1 MEKKMEMQ
9 QRIYNVFLKQ
19 EFVRNMELLT
29 TEEPL
34 YPRDGGGFI
43 DYESDRVSWW
53 EIDDLT
59 IAANGWPKVWLGT
72 LTGTQEEILDRV
84 TEKYT
89 GFPKEAFELME
100 ISAK

>member
-1 MEKKMEMQ
+1 MEKKLE
-9 QRIYNVFLKQ
+9 IYNVFLKQ

-34 YPRDGGGFI
+34 YPRDDGGFI

-59 IAANGWPKVWLGT
+59 PDFRRKLLSLWKFLQNNSRRGIRRIQSLCG
-72 LTGTQEEILDRV
+72 I
-84 TEKYT
+84 
-89 GFPKEAFELME
+89 
-100 ISAK
+100 